1 MRLSKRE
8 ARIRRRLRTRSKI
21 QGTADRPRVCIFRS
35 NRHIS
40 TQAINDVAGET
51 VAAATTNTKANA
63 GQNFNNSESAKA
75 VAQELAKQLKE
86 KNIDRVVFDRSGYI
100 YHGVVKAF
108 AEALRAADEENHFH
122 F

>member
-21 QGTADRPRVCIFRS
+21 QGSADRPRVCIFRS

-63 GQNFNNSESAKA
+63 GKNFNNSESAKA

-86 KNIDRVVFDRSGYI
+86 KNIERVVFDRSGSRF
-100 YHGVVKAF
+100 HGKVKAL
-108 AEALRAADEENHFH
+108 ADAAREGGLQF
-122 F
+122 